1 MAGQERFRAIT
12 APYYR
17 GAHGAMMVY
26 DITKRKTFEN
36 LIHWLSQLQQF
47 SDKNTRSSV
56 YKKRSKNMSSLD
68 FDFLYSCFLFS
79 RTHFG

>member
-47 SDKNTRSSV
+47 SDKNMVIMLVGNKSDLSHV
-56 YKKRSKNMSSLD
+56 
-68 FDFLYSCFLFS
+68 
-79 RTHFG
+79 RTVTTGCKPF

>member
-47 SDKNTRSSV
+47 SDKNMV
-56 YKKRSKNMSSLD
+56 IMLVGNKLD
-68 FDFLYSCFLFS
+68 LSHV
-79 RTHFG
+79 RTVTTGG

>member
-17 GAHGAMMVY
+17 GALGAMMVY

-47 SDKNTRSSV
+47 SDKNMV
-56 YKKRSKNMSSLD
+56 IMLVGNKLD
-68 FDFLYSCFLFS
+68 LSHV
-79 RTHFG
+79 RTVTTGGEPF

>member
-47 SDKNTRSSV
+47 SDKNMVIMLVGNKSDLSHV
-56 YKKRSKNMSSLD
+56 
-68 FDFLYSCFLFS
+68 
-79 RTHFG
+79 RTVTTGGEPF

>member
-36 LIHWLSQLQQF
+36 LIHWLNQLQQF
-47 SDKNTRSSV
+47 SDKNMVIMLVGNKSDLSHV
-56 YKKRSKNMSSLD
+56 
-68 FDFLYSCFLFS
+68 
-79 RTHFG
+79 RTVTTGG

>member
-47 SDKNTRSSV
+47 SDKNMVIMLVGNKSDLSHI
-56 YKKRSKNMSSLD
+56 
-68 FDFLYSCFLFS
+68 
-79 RTHFG
+79 RTVTTGCEPF

>member
-36 LIHWLSQLQQF
+36 LKIWLCQLQQF
-47 SDKNTRSSV
+47 SDKDTVIMLVGNKSDLSHV
-56 YKKRSKNMSSLD
+56 
-68 FDFLYSCFLFS
+68 
-79 RTHFG
+79 RTVTTGGPF

>member
-47 SDKNTRSSV
+47 SDKNMV
-56 YKKRSKNMSSLD
+56 IMLVGNKLD
-68 FDFLYSCFLFS
+68 LSHF
-79 RTHFG
+79 RTVTTGCKPF

>member
-1 MAGQERFRAIT
+1 MTGQERFRAIT
-12 APYYR
+12 VPYHR

-47 SDKNTRSSV
+47 SDKNMV
-56 YKKRSKNMSSLD
+56 IMLVGNKLD
-68 FDFLYSCFLFS
+68 LSHV
-79 RTHFG
+79 RTVTTGGEPF

>member
-36 LIHWLSQLQQF
+36 LIHWLSQLQHFQT
-47 SDKNTRSSV
+47 KIW
-56 YKKRSKNMSSLD
+56 SLCWWETSWIYLI
-68 FDFLYSCFLFS
+68 FVL
-79 RTHFG
+79 